1 MTVTAPQVDE
11 ALHAAA
17 RLVAE
22 RLGAPTGT
30 VVRAVDAA
38 EWSVVAAGG
47 GHAFTTVV
55 DGAWDGT
62 AAILVPVDG
71 DAGRAGEVLTD
82 AVHAMALQVGP
93 LVPGAPQPV
102 EVGTLTARDGQQV
115 VAVLDGA
122 ALVAALV
129 LTPAPPRAAAPAAAT
144 FGPFGAST
152 APAAVD
158 PRRLHLLRDVEMGIS
173 VELGRTRMTVQEVLA
188 LAPGVV
194 LELDR
199 AAGSPVD
206 VLVNGTLMARG
217 EVVVVDEEFAVR
229 VTEVVSDADAR
240 QRA

>member
-1 MTVTAPQVDE
+1 MTVTAPQVDD
-11 ALHAAA
+11 ALLSAA

-22 RLGAPTGT
+22 RLGAPAGT

-38 EWSVVAAGG
+38 EWSLVAAGG
-47 GHAFTTVV
+47 GHAFTTEV

-62 AAILVPVDG
+62 AAILLPVDG
-71 DAGRAGEVLTD
+71 DARRGAEVLTD

-93 LVPGAPQPV
+93 LVPGVPQPV
-102 EVGTLTARDGQQV
+102 EVGTLAAREDRTVVGVFDGE
-115 VAVLDGA
+115 
-122 ALVAALV
+122 ALFAALV
-129 LTPAPPRAAAPAAAT
+129 LARTPSAAAPAPAT
-144 FGPFGAST
+144 FRAFGDTEA
-152 APAAVD
+152 AAAVD

-229 VTEVVSDADAR
+229 VTEVVNDADTR

>member
-1 MTVTAPQVDE
+1 MTMTAPQVDD
-11 ALHAAA
+11 ALLAAA
-17 RLVAE
+17 TFVAE
-22 RLGAPTGT
+22 RLGAPTGF

-55 DGAWDGT
+55 DGAWDGN
-62 AAILVPVDG
+62 AALLLPVDG

-93 LVPGAPQPV
+93 LVPGAPRPV
-102 EVGTLTARDGQQV
+102 EVGTLTAQEGQRV

-129 LTPAPPRAAAPAAAT
+129 LTPAPSREAAPAAVT
-144 FGPFGAST
+144 FRAFGETA

>member
-1 MTVTAPQVDE
+1 MTVTTPQVDD
-11 ALHAAA
+11 ALLAAA
-17 RLVAE
+17 KLVAE
-22 RLGAPTGT
+22 RLGASAGT
-30 VVRAVDAA
+30 VVRAVEPA
-38 EWSVVAAGG
+38 EWSLVAAGG
-47 GHAFTTVV
+47 AHASTTVV

-62 AAILVPVDG
+62 AAILLPTG
-71 DAGRAGEVLTD
+71 AEAGRGAALLTD

-102 EVGTLTARDGQQV
+102 EVGSLTVRDGQRA
-115 VAVLDGA
+115 VAVLDGES
-122 ALVAALV
+122 LVAALV
-129 LTPAPPRAAAPAAAT
+129 LVPTTSAAAAPAPAT
-144 FGPFGAST
+144 FRAFGESS
-152 APAAVD
+152 PGEVD

-229 VTEVVSDADAR
+229 VTEVVSDADTR